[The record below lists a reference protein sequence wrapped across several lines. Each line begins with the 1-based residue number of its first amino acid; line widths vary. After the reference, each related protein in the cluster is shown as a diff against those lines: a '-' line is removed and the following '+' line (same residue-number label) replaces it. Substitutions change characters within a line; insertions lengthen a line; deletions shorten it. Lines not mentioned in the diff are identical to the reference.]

1 MGCRRI
7 KILKK
12 IKFGN
17 LTTGLGV
24 VTDGLPEDELNRKI
38 VGKYFSLQSFTLKIR

>member
-1 MGCRRI
+1 M
-7 KILKK
+7 
-12 IKFGN
+12 KFEN

-38 VGKYFSLQSFTLKIR
+38 VGQYFSCHRPFSKSLLKQEKVV